1 MKTFPAMIKCGRR
14 FAALNVILSL
24 TLAGYAAD
32 VQTYGVG
39 KGQVYFQVDTNAPT
53 FPLGYIFN
61 AFVDLSPASN
71 LVTSATVKLPDQS
84 VSNLVATPDGTEWD
98 LVGTFFSQP
107 TLDSAFTNG
116 NYLLTMNT
124 VHDGTR
130 TATNPLTGDLYP
142 AGAPRVS
149 NFDAAQ
155 MVNAAN
161 NFLLTWDAFAGG
173 SSTDLIRVQ
182 LMNDTSELVFATPR
196 KPGAPGALNG
206 THTSVLIPA
215 GMLVS
220 GQTYQGDILFFKLA
234 FIDTNAYPGAVGVGA
249 YFKQTHF
256 TLATAIGG
264 AILSEPVRSSAS
276 TFQFR
281 LTGMA
286 GQNYTIQA
294 TTNMSA
300 SPGWFTVFVTNA
312 PANSFIVVD
321 PGATNSRRY
330 YRAFN

>member
-1 MKTFPAMIKCGRR
+1 MIKCGRQL
-14 FAALNVILSL
+14 AALSVILSFS
-24 TLAGYAAD
+24 LASYAAD

-39 KGQVYFQVDTNAPT
+39 KGQVYYQIDTNAPSL
-53 FPLGYIFN
+53 PLGYIFD

-71 LVTSATVKLPDQS
+71 LVTSATVKLPNNS

-107 TLDSAFTNG
+107 SLDSAFPNG
-116 NYLLTMNT
+116 NYVLTMNT

-130 TATNPLTGDLYP
+130 TVTNSLVADSYP

-173 SSTDLIRVQ
+173 ASTDLIRVQ
-182 LMNDTSELVFATPR
+182 LMNDLNELVFATPR

-206 THTSVLIPA
+206 TNTSVLIPA
-215 GMLVS
+215 GTLAS
-220 GQTYQGDILFFKLA
+220 GQTYQGDIVFFKLT
-234 FIDTNAYPGAVGVGA
+234 FMNTNVYPGAVGIGT

-256 TLATAIGG
+256 TLATAVGG
-264 AILSEPVRSSAS
+264 AILSEPAHTAAS

-281 LTGMA
+281 LTGTA

-294 TTNMSA
+294 ATNMSA